1 MTFSASKLSS
11 LQGTEPAGDGAEEM
25 PLDTWETNSAFE
37 IGTLALRPV
46 VSRIFRIFGAAADPA
61 KRFGW

>member
-1 MTFSASKLSS
+1 MTFSVSQLSS

-37 IGTLALRPV
+37 IGTSLSAH
-46 VSRIFRIFGAAADPA
+46 RIM
-61 KRFGW
+61 